1 MALTVEFLI
10 GLVGADPSSHDEVQD
25 CLEESEA
32 LVDEYVGTSVVPDTI
47 YNLAVKRVFVAL
59 WTQDH
64 MRTASS
70 ESFYETDQAVA
81 PINRDPMTGAYIILK
96 KWILPW

>member
-10 GLVGADPSSHDEVQD
+10 SLVGADPASHDEVQD
-25 CLEESEA
+25 CLDEA
-32 LVDEYVGTSVVPDTI
+32 EDLVNHYIGSSVVPDTV

-64 MRTASS
+64 MRTAAN
-70 ESFYETDQAVA
+70 ESFYETEQAVA

-96 KWILPW
+96 KWVLPW